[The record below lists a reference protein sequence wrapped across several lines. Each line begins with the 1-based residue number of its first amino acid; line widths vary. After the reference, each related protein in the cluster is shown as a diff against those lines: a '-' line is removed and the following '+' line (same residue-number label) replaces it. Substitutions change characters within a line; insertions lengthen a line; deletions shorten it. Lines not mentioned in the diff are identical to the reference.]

1 MSTVSSIADRVLS
14 KLIGSSSAKAG
25 CAPEK
30 FVEYVNHAG
39 MRCWRNCEIRPDCKT
54 YCGGLICPV

>member
-1 MSTVSSIADRVLS
+1 MSTINKFADRVLTR
-14 KLIGSSSAKAG
+14 LLASSTADAG
-25 CAPEK
+25 CAPER
-30 FVEYVNHAG
+30 FVRYENHAG